1 MVVVVGIVVD
11 LSVFSEI
18 ISEERKLEDGGQKSW
33 KYFCLGAFENLM
45 AFYDN

>member
-1 MVVVVGIVVD
+1 MVVVVVVVVGIVVD

-18 ISEERKLEDGGQKSW
+18 ISEEGGQKSW
-33 KYFCLGAFENLM
+33 KYFCLRAFKNLM

>member
-18 ISEERKLEDGGQKSW
+18 ISEERKLEDGGQKNW